1 MTDKYDTLKEEYNV
15 GQNKNKNKKDVI
27 DQLLDQIDFH
37 GMTAEE
43 LAGENGLLKK
53 LTSRFYSKALDA
65 EMDEHLGYKK
75 NDNAGDNSGNSRNGY
90 TSKTVITDDN
100 DTIEVQ
106 VPRDE
111 SRSSCAAYG
120 SSPPRRDGIA
130 VSKQGRQAMPLSTAM
145 TDRRVTPCI
154 LLCLLCASRK
164 SGVINN
170 FLSCKRAK
178 RVCARRIAPCESLIV
193 QVRYISAII

>member
-1 MTDKYDTLKEEYNV
+1 MLAKIKE
-15 GQNKNKNKKDVI
+15 KDVI

-37 GMTAEE
+37 GMTAKE

-90 TSKTVITDDN
+90 TTKTVITDDN

-106 VPRDE
+106 VPRDIQRHLQQVYGVEVSPETISNITE
-111 SRSSCAAYG
+111 SVMADVREWQN
-120 SSPPRRDGIA
+120 R
-130 VSKQGRQAMPLSTAM
+130 PLE
-145 TDRRVTPCI
+145 
-154 LLCLLCASRK
+154 K
-164 SGVINN
+164 S
-170 FLSCKRAK
+170 
-178 RVCARRIAPCESLIV
+178 
-193 QVRYISAII
+193 